1 MASCFHQLPIDV
13 FSSRVPGDLPSAEQ
27 RSKFVST
34 SVKGA
39 RKESDISPKLSSVIN
54 SVFDVAGVTHL
65 RYLDTASHRA
75 KDGDDEDTATYNDGG
90 IYWVDSELARSAT
103 KLSSE
108 KEKKKKGKG
117 KKKEEKEAH
126 AEDGAEHSV
135 EAGVEANAETGSED
149 QRSHVRGRR
158 SWHHVAVPSETK
170 FKTNAAAFYFHER
183 QKEPEQQQINVE
195 SAANKAPPP
204 HDTRGERLSRRLGLC
219 SHDVLDCFAAADDDF
234 FAEGEV
240 PELDLPELSAMSKD
254 VAYYLRRS
262 QEGAE
267 GLGQLAEYMLNVFIY
282 QHRIFS
288 FFIYVLRNRC
298 RLLHFERTG
307 SYVSTPFDW
316 TQNTSYLHD
325 FVWKVAHMEKAQLG
339 WDPTATLA
347 SDTERAQLEALIT
360 AKKVPPEIQ
369 EFVRKSTENLCPI
382 YKLSITTVKN
392 SLDGRF
398 PDDPDPVPIDTVD
411 PESVEETHEFIVGR
425 PHFAAEALIGRCTK
439 GYVALQL
446 VPGGPGRLCYLKDC
460 WRAHVPGRTRPEHIV
475 YERLHKH
482 RVPNIPTLL
491 CGGDVR
497 SPHFDETQ
505 PPRLQLTEVDQVL
518 AIKEGQGRPVP
529 RVHYRIATDGV
540 GLPLRSFRSFRE
552 LALIIASAIRA
563 HGHAW
568 EHAKVLHR
576 DISVGNILINP
587 VTRLAILIDWDLS
600 RLACELGVGPVEP
613 DRSGTWVYRSA
624 LSLQYPRKPYRVSD
638 DLESFIHIYRH
649 LVLRYHA
656 TDTEDYKMEV
666 KDTYEQAVPGKGDIM
681 IGGKLKMAQL
691 RISESLFEVYGNSD
705 LQTVLDELARGC
717 YSSYIRIKP
726 REMRRRYG
734 IQEECVTELPVQVDA
749 SWLEHVNSA
758 GMGQTQHRAFPSD
771 SIQASHATSTIP
783 HLPSQTPTVPDPCE
797 VQGYLASHDLVCAT
811 FEMYK
816 EFPPRADKI
825 ADQFEVFRNNV
836 LYEASTR
843 RTLDYEDLSRSG
855 VSLHMLHEWTRSQSR
870 DHPGH
875 AASSNSVSNNSPI
888 PSRSPVRHT
897 SSTPSVPGLSPSENS
912 LVYVR
917 LILLLSVISR

>member
-1 MASCFHQLPIDV
+1 MGSRFHQLPIDV

-39 RKESDISPKLSSVIN
+39 RKESDISPKLVRSLYRVYLMPALMKTQSSVIN

-108 KEKKKKGKG
+108 KKKNKGKG

-135 EAGVEANAETGSED
+135 EAGVEANAETGSEE
-149 QRSHVRGRR
+149 QKSHVRGRR

-183 QKEPEQQQINVE
+183 QKEPEQQQTNVE
-195 SAANKAPPP
+195 SAANKAPSP

-219 SHDVLDCFAAADDDF
+219 SHDLLDCSAAADDDF

-298 RLLHFERTG
+298 RLLYFERTG

-360 AKKVPPEIQ
+360 AKEVPPEIQ

-382 YKLSITTVKN
+382 YKLTITPVKN

-398 PDDPDPVPIDTVD
+398 PDDPEPEPIDTVD
-411 PESVEETHEFIVGR
+411 TESVEETHEFIVGR

-460 WRAHVPGRTRPEHIV
+460 WRAYVPGRTRPEHIV

-482 RVPNIPTLL
+482 CVPNIPTLL

-497 SPHFDETQ
+497 SPHPFDETQ

-529 RVHYRIATDGV
+529 RVHYRIATEGV

-552 LALIIASAIRA
+552 LALIIASAVRGECTRYCRCTSLTCSVA

-576 DISVGNILINP
+576 DISVGNILIDP

-613 DRSGTWVYRSA
+613 DRSVSTFLLSQRHFLMLQDRAHGSIVQLCPFNIRESRTEFPTISSPSSTSTATW
-624 LSLQYPRKPYRVSD
+624 
-638 DLESFIHIYRH
+638 SFGI
-649 LVLRYHA
+649 
-656 TDTEDYKMEV
+656 T
-666 KDTYEQAVPGKGDIM
+666 
-681 IGGKLKMAQL
+681 
-691 RISESLFEVYGNSD
+691 
-705 LQTVLDELARGC
+705 LQTQKTTRWR
-717 YSSYIRIKP
+717 SRT
-726 REMRRRYG
+726 R
-734 IQEECVTELPVQVDA
+734 
-749 SWLEHVNSA
+749 
-758 GMGQTQHRAFPSD
+758 
-771 SIQASHATSTIP
+771 TSRP
-783 HLPSQTPTVPDPCE
+783 
-797 VQGYLASHDLVCAT
+797 Y
-811 FEMYK
+811 
-816 EFPPRADKI
+816 
-825 ADQFEVFRNNV
+825 
-836 LYEASTR
+836 
-843 RTLDYEDLSRSG
+843 
-855 VSLHMLHEWTRSQSR
+855 
-870 DHPGH
+870 
-875 AASSNSVSNNSPI
+875 
-888 PSRSPVRHT
+888 PVRGT
-897 SSTPSVPGLSPSENS
+897 S
-912 LVYVR
+912 
-917 LILLLSVISR
+917 